1 VSFLV
6 ICGTTHGSSWLEIYE
21 VMKLEAT
28 KMGYESPSW
37 LQEN

>member
-6 ICGTTHGSSWLEIYE
+6 IGGTPRGSSRLRSYE

-28 KMGYESPSW
+28 KMG
-37 LQEN
+37 